1 MKPARVLAAVAL
13 LTTAATAARPAAPVA
28 GPSFTAA
35 QAAEGAQVYAQRCAM
50 CHGRQLEG
58 TFEVPAL
65 TGRFVANWVG
75 RPLGDLSA
83 YLGRAMPQFA
93 PGTLAPEDN
102 ARVVAYILAANGYP
116 AGGRPLPAEQEAL
129 AHLILP
135 HGPIPQ

>member
-1 MKPARVLAAVAL
+1 MRVRAGLGLAALFV
-13 LTTAATAARPAAPVA
+13 AATAARPATPVPAPF
-28 GPSFTAA
+28 FTAA

-65 TGRFVANWVG
+65 TGRFAANWAG
-75 RPLGDLSA
+75 RPLGDLSV

-102 ARVVAYILAANGYP
+102 ARLVAFILQANGYP
-116 AGGRPLPAEQEAL
+116 AGDRPLPSGQEDL
-129 AHLILP
+129 RRLVLP
-135 HGPIPQ
+135 RPPAPR